1 MKSVWISWFLYGV
14 AVSLFLAAAGV
25 LYFAM
30 TGGRVLDLP
39 DALLGL
45 AHRKV
50 FYLVGILLLG
60 TSAFLLINRNNSLRL
75 LLLTWLSANL
85 LVYHFGAAYYGSA
98 NLWAALGNLSPHIPI
113 APQAN
118 YLLVSVLLVGL
129 FLGSGGLCV
138 ADWWLRRKLVKQ
150 PQAPEAPS
158 GKLETVAIK

>member
-1 MKSVWISWFLYGV
+1 MKSVWISRFLFV
-14 AVSLFLAAAGV
+14 TAVSLFFAAAGV

-45 AHRKV
+45 SHRKV
-50 FYLVGILLLG
+50 FYLVGVLLLG
-60 TSAFLLINRNNSLRL
+60 TSAFLLINRNTQLRL
-75 LLLTWLSANL
+75 LLLTWLSGNL
-85 LVYHFGAAYYGSA
+85 LVYHFGAAYNGSA
-98 NLWAALGNLSPHIPI
+98 NLWAALGNLSPYVPI

-118 YLLVSVLLVGL
+118 YVFVSMLLVSL
-129 FLGSGGLCV
+129 FLCSGGFWV

-158 GKLETVAIK
+158 GKLETVGVK

>member
-1 MKSVWISWFLYGV
+1 MKSVWISRFLFV
-14 AVSLFLAAAGV
+14 TAVSLFLAAAGV

-39 DALLGL
+39 DSLLGL
-45 AHRKV
+45 SHRKV

-60 TSAFLLINRNNSLRL
+60 TSAFLLINRNTSLRL
-75 LLLTWLSANL
+75 MLLTWLSANL
-85 LVYHFGAAYYGSA
+85 LVYHFGAASYGSA
-98 NLWAALGNLSPHIPI
+98 NLWASVGNLSPHIII

-118 YLLVSVLLVGL
+118 DLLVSVLLVWL
-129 FLGSGGLCV
+129 FLCSGGLWV
-138 ADWWLRRKLVKQ
+138 ADWWVRRKLVKQ